1 MEERMTREQFLEKI
15 FNKSY
20 DELKGKKLR
29 LTRLTLPMLSALPDG
44 KFIRTSAYI

>member
-15 FNKSY
+15 FNRKY

-29 LTRLTLPMLSALPDG
+29 AT
-44 KFIRTSAYI
+44 